1 MAVNESTALSRP
13 GILGEAT
20 LVPVA
25 RPMASALNLDMV
37 KAELSDSGKISA
49 VEYLLATKAERSS
62 LAFVCNKSEDEEAMT
77 RADVGISIGSLGSER
92 SMESAD
98 IMIMSQ
104 DLKKLPEKPIIIAFD
119 DGYLSNYTKAF
130 PILKK
135 YGMKATIFIVASTV
149 GKMYPEINYS
159 HFTWAQAREMR
170 ESGLIEIGSHTYYH
184 NDVSLYSPEMAAM
197 DLRLSKYLIDT
208 NLNYNCTLL
217 AFPYGHCTEE
227 NQQQALDAGYE
238 LSCKVGDTGV
248 NTKYTPITGL
258 KRLTIYGTYTSETL
272 INYINIE
279 TYKELCELNAQ

>member
-1 MAVNESTALSRP
+1 MIKRITVLIMCIIISISCVCAYADTTTKDQTTVP
-13 GILGEAT
+13 ILLYHAIEEVYPDEISNLAIT
-20 LVPVA
+20 
-25 RPMASALNLDMV
+25 SALFEEHMQTL
-37 KAELSDSGKISA
+37 LQSGYTTI
-49 VEYLLATKAERSS
+49 T
-62 LAFVCNKSEDEEAMT
+62 F
-77 RADVGISIGSLGSER
+77 
-92 SMESAD
+92 
-98 IMIMSQ
+98 Q
-104 DLKKLPEKPIIIAFD
+104 DYIDFKYNNKKLPEKPIIIAFD